1 MQIAFNVPMADV
13 EYLITRVPRDRRIL
27 VEAGT
32 PFIKRY
38 GMDGIKSLSSL
49 WNGYIVADI
58 KVADGAK
65 EEVEMVWQ
73 AGAHGITAL
82 GSSSTETLDIF
93 VHTCESVG
101 MDSMIDMIRVDMP
114 LKVLRPLKKPPN
126 VAMLHRGRDEE
137 TTHGK
142 VIQYR
147 QITKIKSKYDVLI
160 SAAGGVDL
168 KEAQSAAFNG
178 ADIVVVNVVP
188 VGSPWKGI
196 TPDQDIAYLARQF
209 LKTIE

>member
-1 MQIAFNVPMADV
+1 
-13 EYLITRVPRDRRIL
+13 
-27 VEAGT
+27 
-32 PFIKRY
+32 
-38 GMDGIKSLSSL
+38 
-49 WNGYIVADI
+49 
-58 KVADGAK
+58 
-65 EEVEMVWQ
+65 
-73 AGAHGITAL
+73 
-82 GSSSTETLDIF
+82 
-93 VHTCESVG
+93 
-101 MDSMIDMIRVDMP
+101 MP

-137 TTHGK
+137 TTRGK

-168 KEAQSAAFNG
+168 KEAQSAAFNR